1 MRFSGLSE
9 IRAYWE
15 ALRASDGAPPPRA
28 AFDPR
33 GIERALPQAFL
44 AVRRANGGLGL
55 RVVGQAIC
63 TMVGRDLRDDAPG
76 ALICPRDR
84 AAFEGVLSAV
94 LTDPAT
100 GEAEL
105 EFRAADGAA
114 VPARLVL
121 LPMADDQGRPAY
133 VLGGLAM
140 AQTPALP
147 APWPLS
153 LLSMRL
159 TRLAM
164 LVSEPAPRSMV
175 PQIAPGM
182 AEAAAGYGAD
192 LPDGARRPHLWVV
205 K

>member
-15 ALRASDGAPPPRA
+15 ALRSPDGAPPPRA

-44 AVRRANGGLGL
+44 AVRGANGGLGL

-63 TMVGRDLRDDAPG
+63 AMAGRDLRDDAPG
-76 ALICPRDR
+76 ALICLRDR
-84 AAFEGVLSAV
+84 AAFEGVLNAV

-100 GEAEL
+100 GETEL
-105 EFRAADGAA
+105 EFRTASGAA
-114 VPARLVL
+114 VPARMVL
-121 LPMADDQGRPAY
+121 LPMADDQGRPEY

-147 APWPLS
+147 APWPLAV
-153 LLSMRL
+153 LSMRL
-159 TRLAM
+159 TRLA
-164 LVSEPAPRSMV
+164 VPEPEPAPRRMA
-175 PQIAPGM
+175 PLIAPGM

-192 LPDGARRPHLWVV
+192 LPDGARHQHLWVV